1 MAHSLESL
9 GGIHKKNG
17 KLLETSLLKKCE
29 KNIGGACTKQVA
41 TGKHRFAANKEA

>member
-1 MAHSLESL
+1 MAHSLGSL

-17 KLLETSLLKKCE
+17 KLLEASLLKKCE
-29 KNIGGACTKQVA
+29 KNIGGVYTKQVA